1 MAASY
6 SDAPLSTIDVG
17 ALTASR
23 FLLREQRLFPYR
35 DGEGRV
41 ALSLV
46 RDSLA
51 RLSETDSAV
60 LAGSGTTFAEL
71 SAKLSR
77 LERLPPAVLREL
89 QAPAVAVSPDG
100 ARPPHWIRDS
110 GGYGGDAGAVFA
122 DGSVAPSRKKKRTR
136 QRPWS
141 CGSCEGCLLLE
152 DCGTCA
158 GCVFN
163 DRAAR
168 EEEGRCRCVAC
179 GATRTPKWR
188 GDGGKPRVERWC

>member
-60 LAGSGTTFAEL
+60 LAGSGTTFAEV

-77 LERLPPAVLREL
+77 WLRHAERWASAQAHSTLEA
-89 QAPAVAVSPDG
+89 
-100 ARPPHWIRDS
+100 S
-110 GGYGGDAGAVFA
+110 GGHRSTSSPAASA
-122 DGSVAPSRKKKRTR
+122 AAASTPAKGS
-136 QRPWS
+136 
-141 CGSCEGCLLLE
+141 
-152 DCGTCA
+152 
-158 GCVFN
+158 
-163 DRAAR
+163 
-168 EEEGRCRCVAC
+168 
-179 GATRTPKWR
+179 ATYTALPCSEPPPTH
-188 GDGGKPRVERWC
+188 PR